1 MVKDNF
7 DASLE
12 HVLRFEGG
20 WTNHPKDPGGA
31 TNRGILQR
39 VYDPYRRK
47 RGLTPR
53 SVKFITDDEV
63 SAIYRSLYWD
73 KIAGDDLPAGIDFC
87 TFDAAVN
94 SGPRR
99 GARWL
104 QQAINKC
111 AGKPRVKV
119 DEIIGP
125 ATIDAAD
132 DYNPHELID
141 AMLDA
146 RLGFMKIARHSQT
159 KALLFPTFGRGW
171 MNRLFGYLPEGAT
184 ARHTDGVDD
193 VARAMADSVP
203 TQSKPG
209 LPEPQIKTDE
219 LPGWVIAAII
229 AILAIIGV
237 LTHG

>member
-1 MVKDNF
+1 MKENF
-7 DASLE
+7 SASLA
-12 HVLRFEGG
+12 HVLRHEGG
-20 WTNHPKDPGGA
+20 YTNHPKDPGGA
-31 TNRGILQR
+31 TNKGVIQR

-47 RGLTPR
+47 KGLTPR

-63 SAIYRSLYWD
+63 ADIYRSLYWD
-73 KIAGDDLPAGIDFC
+73 KVSGDDLPHGIDYC
-87 TFDAAVN
+87 VFDAAVN

-111 AGKPRVKV
+111 AGKTCVKV
-119 DEIIGP
+119 DEVVGP

-146 RLGFMKIARHSQT
+146 RLGFMKIARHSKT

-171 MNRLFGYLPEGAT
+171 INRLFGYLPEGAT
-184 ARHTDGVDD
+184 VRRADGVDD
-193 VARAMADSVP
+193 VARAMASSVP
-203 TQSKPG
+203 TQNKPA

-219 LPGWVIAAII
+219 LPGWVIAVIVG
-229 AILAIIGV
+229 ILAIIGV
-237 LTHG
+237 VANG